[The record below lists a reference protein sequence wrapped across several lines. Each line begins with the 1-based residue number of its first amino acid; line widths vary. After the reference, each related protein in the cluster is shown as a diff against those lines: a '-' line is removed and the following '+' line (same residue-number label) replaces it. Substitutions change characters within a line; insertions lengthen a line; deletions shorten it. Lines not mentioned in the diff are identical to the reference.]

1 MRIPVLWN
9 TIHSGFRIRA
19 GVNVV
24 RNILPAAVV
33 ILGMLLAN
41 SGHAEGVAET
51 QDARFARWIHA
62 GLLDP
67 ETPIEQRKAIVGEL
81 DALAKDD
88 SDPVFLYLL
97 GSLYRQ
103 DPANSSSPV
112 AQDLDRARILLSR
125 AALHG
130 VIPAMAKLS
139 TIELQAGFRFEA
151 NVWAQLYYHY
161 AKDQA
166 KADPRWTSGFAASI
180 LHNALDGFPKDEREA
195 LNSSVGAMLA
205 QYDAQIREGLSKLS
219 VASAGDRFRDA
230 RPGQRVL
237 LNSKDTRGRTLESGM
252 SEYMVEFAADGTI
265 KQLWTIDAWPN
276 PRLARVL
283 RTIALG
289 YRVEPGVAK
298 EIAGK
303 IGMLPLA
310 YEDGRYSIRDEAAK
324 N

>member
-1 MRIPVLWN
+1 MKRIFPVL
-9 TIHSGFRIRA
+9 IASLGLLIA
-19 GVNVV
+19 G
-24 RNILPAAVV
+24 L
-33 ILGMLLAN
+33 
-41 SGHAEGVAET
+41 GHAKNVA
-51 QDARFARWIHA
+51 DADADALRFARWIHA

-67 ETPIEQRKAIVGEL
+67 DAPIAQRKAVVAEL
-81 DALAKDD
+81 EALVKDD
-88 SDPVFLYLL
+88 ADPVLLYLL

-103 DPANSSSPV
+103 DPAHSSSPV

-125 AALHG
+125 AGLHG

-161 AKDQA
+161 AQDQA

-180 LHNALDGFPKDEREA
+180 LHNALDGFPKNEIES
-195 LNSSVGAMLA
+195 LNASVGAMIT
-205 QYDAQIREGLSKLS
+205 QYDAQIREGLSKI
-219 VASAGDRFRDA
+219 SAADTVDRFRDA

-237 LNSKDTRGRTLESGM
+237 LNSDDAQGRRLESGM
-252 SEYMVEFAADGTI
+252 SEYVVEFAADGGV

-283 RTIALG
+283 RSIALG
-289 YRVEPGVAK
+289 YRVEPAVAK
-298 EIAGK
+298 QAAGK
-303 IGMLPLA
+303 LGVMPIA
-310 YEDGRYSIRDEAAK
+310 YDDLRYSIRDAAGK